1 MVNLVKQKSKTIKL
15 ERNNKVIE
23 RSLEDYNANKAK
35 YAFRGFK
42 VVEDLIKDKDDKIL
56 EFEPKAKNEKAK
68 KPSSRSKKKTKKDL

>member
-42 VVEDLIKDKDDKIL
+42 VVKDLIKNLVAEVKKRLKKIY
-56 EFEPKAKNEKAK
+56 NWIVGNYG
-68 KPSSRSKKKTKKDL
+68 